1 MHQAKSLVSKD
12 ALISEILSR
21 DKSEIESLRWI
32 FSVDNN
38 VAFQY
43 FSNGGNDRYPINKID
58 LSVFLMQFNPIPI
71 DMLDTKSS
79 ARYGVSILGVNRV

>member
-58 LSVFLMQFNPIPI
+58 LSVFLPYHG
-71 DMLDTKSS
+71 
-79 ARYGVSILGVNRV
+79 AVSNKNQLFPTRRRVA